1 MVDWS
6 TTAFVFPGQG
16 SQVVGMGRSLW
27 EAFPA
32 ARETFESADA
42 ILGYALSRLCFEG
55 PEAELNETINTQ
67 PALFVTSIAALR
79 ALQSANPQAK
89 PACVAG
95 HSLGEFTALVAAGAL
110 TFEDGLRLVR
120 RRGQLMQ
127 EAGQQSPGAMAA
139 LLGLEVEVVQDIC
152 AQAAAE
158 TGGIL
163 VLANDNCP
171 GQIVISGDSAALD
184 AGLER
189 AKAAG
194 ARRAVKL
201 AVSIGA
207 HSPLMQSAAHAFREA
222 VMQTPMQAP
231 QVPVYGNV
239 NAAPLPDVEAL
250 REELSLQITHSV
262 RWRESVLSMIEA
274 GTELFVELGSGE
286 VLTGLL
292 KRIDRSRSGAA
303 ITDLGSLQAFA
314 EKHTD

>member
-32 ARETFESADA
+32 ARETFEAADA

-67 PALFVTSIAALR
+67 PALFVASIAALR
-79 ALQSANPQAK
+79 ALQSENPQAK

-110 TFEDGLRLVR
+110 TFEDGLRLVQ

-139 LLGLEVEVVQDIC
+139 LLGLEVEVVREIC

-207 HSPLMQSAAHAFREA
+207 HSPLMQPAAHAFREA
-222 VMQTPMQAP
+222 VMQTPMQVP

-239 NAAPLPDVEAL
+239 NAAPLRDVEAL

-274 GTELFVELGSGE
+274 GTELFVEFGSGE

-303 ITDLGSLQAFA
+303 ITDVGSLQAFA
-314 EKHTD
+314 ERHTD